1 MFVSEA
7 TSSDGA
13 EIETSRQL
21 DQQSRGGGSTRQR
34 PGQGSVTHLTTGSPR
49 PGWRMRLCTDRVG

>member
-21 DQQSRGGGSTRQR
+21 DQQSRGGVQPDSA
-34 PGQGSVTHLTTGSPR
+34 PV
-49 PGWRMRLCTDRVG
+49 RVL